1 MVAIE
6 NIWKK
11 ELDLFYLLY
20 LLKVILVFD
29 LFTEIHKIYIK
40 FAPPRS
46 PYTFWFQLELGFEFN
61 FRWKWIDL
69 LIFYV

>member
-1 MVAIE
+1 MYNVRGYYLQFPQWLRLRIFE
-6 NIWKK
+6 K

-40 FAPPRS
+40 FALPRS
-46 PYTFWFQLELGFEFN
+46 PYTF
-61 FRWKWIDL
+61 
-69 LIFYV
+69 